1 MSNIKLLQLFLR
13 AESKIMQQSFQDDF
27 DLATGVGGKHL
38 APKRPLDY
46 IVSFMTLMIISAVL
60 ASGGLLG
67 LRLIDASV
75 IFTGSVAES
84 EQPSDPAVPQ
94 DALAIVD
101 GTNTDL
107 AIQIGEGL
115 EALGWNVVSK
125 VSLSEIDPSLPTSP
139 TTLIFISDEGF
150 RVSAEQL
157 PDRFASAPIEVSD
170 QFADPIT
177 ILIGTDLTQ

>member
-1 MSNIKLLQLFLR
+1 
-13 AESKIMQQSFQDDF
+13 MQQPLRDDF
-27 DLATGVGGKHL
+27 DLASGVGGKHL

-46 IVSFMTLMIISAVL
+46 VISFLTLMVVSAVL

-75 IFTGSVAES
+75 IFTGSVAEV
-84 EQPSDPAVPQ
+84 EPSVEADVPQ
-94 DALAIVD
+94 DELAIVD
-101 GTNTDL
+101 GTNTQL
-107 AIQIGEGL
+107 ADQIGEGL

-125 VSLSEIDPSLPTSP
+125 VTLSEIDATLPTSP
-139 TTLIFISDEGF
+139 TTLIFISDESY
-150 RVSAEQL
+150 RSSAEQL
-157 PDRFASAPIEVSD
+157 PERFSKVPIEVSG

>member
-1 MSNIKLLQLFLR
+1 
-13 AESKIMQQSFQDDF
+13 MQQSFQDDF
-27 DLATGVGGKHL
+27 DLVTGVGGKHL

-46 IVSFMTLMIISAVL
+46 IVSFLTLMVISAVL

-75 IFTGSVAES
+75 IFTGSVAEM
-84 EQPSDPAVPQ
+84 EEATEPTAPQ

-107 AIQIGEGL
+107 ANQIGEGL

-125 VSLSEIDPSLPTSP
+125 VSLAEIDPSLPTSP
-139 TTLIFISDEGF
+139 TTLIFISDESY
-150 RVSAEQL
+150 RASAELL
-157 PDRFASAPIEVSD
+157 PSRFESAPIEVSS

-177 ILIGTDLTQ
+177 ILVGTDLAD